1 MLLFFSSRRR
11 HTRCA
16 LVTGVQTCA
25 LPILPS
31 FDDIVVDGGSVTL
44 DSLWQP
50 AKFKL
55 VNRGTLVLA
64 PTGSRTV
71 RRKSATSGDTGVG
84 MGKITVKSTYSGNV
98 KELSITEHN
107 GFMSI
112 GKNGSANV
120 REKMR
125 QKRKITED

>member
-71 RRKSATSGDTGVG
+71 RRKSATSGDTGEG
-84 MGKITVKSTYSGNV
+84 MGMIPVDSTYSGNF
-98 KELSITEHN
+98 KELSITANNGYLSIRSEEHTY
-107 GFMSI
+107 
-112 GKNGSANV
+112 
-120 REKMR
+120 EL
-125 QKRKITED
+125 QTLKRT